1 MTQFAGAV
9 VGEKGGCSHGGSA
22 HGQME
27 RGSERNVWH
36 LGPGFAT
43 GLGKD
48 DLAKISSVWV
58 GNLVCPFSV

>member
-1 MTQFAGAV
+1 MTQFTGEV
-9 VGEKGGCSHGGSA
+9 LGEKRDCSHGGSA

-27 RGSERNVWH
+27 RGCEGHVWH

-48 DLAKISSVWV
+48 GLAKISRVWF